1 MTKRQIATHITQ
13 QVADTMSQGPPT
25 YVTEGTVSLINDL
38 SILFLLT
45 IQIDQKKKKKKISG
59 NSLLVQWLGLNA

>member
-25 YVTEGTVSLINDL
+25 HVTEGTVSLINDL
-38 SILFLLT
+38 NILFLLT
-45 IQIDQKKKKKKISG
+45 IQIDLKKKKKKD
-59 NSLLVQWLGLNA
+59 

>member
-45 IQIDQKKKKKKISG
+45 IQIDQKKKKKD
-59 NSLLVQWLGLNA
+59 

>member
-25 YVTEGTVSLINDL
+25 HVTEGMVSLINDL
-38 SILFLLT
+38 NILFLLT
-45 IQIDQKKKKKKISG
+45 IQIDKKKKKD
-59 NSLLVQWLGLNA
+59 